1 MSRPRE
7 RLHLCLP
14 RRLGLLGADSGVAQQ
29 SDCRVRPRGLG
40 ATDRER
46 DGVQADPQIGSGD
59 VQRHDLPGR
68 GVRQATPRVGQ
79 VLCRSDRSPSP
90 RLSRPVGRRG
100 GSEHPDHDSAVVE
113 VIRKTGKVVQ
123 AHEWGVGLLPRD
135 VRINRSKISIEVKHP
150 IGPRGADG
158 EIDFSFIGRP
168 HVVKT
173 TGCVLKHEVAN
184 GTIKGTV
191 QIKVHDRFFKTITL
205 TRMRARAS
213 DSQFGQGCPP
223 EPCPHRQYSL
233 SGTTSHAPNSPA
245 VTLGAGK
252 PPNML
257 APLAVDVSEPTA
269 GTPFTVIDHTLTLG
283 GRRSFL
289 SVKPSL
295 TGATLG
301 APGGVFSG
309 GLGVRSSGPATT
321 FLEPCKGGHFQVT
334 NRPAVVTRGKIT
346 ATFDSIGKVSVG
358 KNLNRWLDL
367 QSWRRVP

>member
-1 MSRPRE
+1 M
-7 RLHLCLP
+7 
-14 RRLGLLGADSGVAQQ
+14 V
-29 SDCRVRPRGLG
+29 
-40 ATDRER
+40 
-46 DGVQADPQIGSGD
+46 
-59 VQRHDLPGR
+59 
-68 GVRQATPRVGQ
+68 
-79 VLCRSDRSPSP
+79 
-90 RLSRPVGRRG
+90 

-135 VRINRSKISIEVKHP
+135 VRINRSKVSIEVKHP

-158 EIDFSFIGRP
+158 RIDFSFIGRP

-184 GTIKGTV
+184 GTIKRTV

-269 GTPFTVIDHTLTLG
+269 GTPFTVIYHTLTLG

-301 APGGVFSG
+301 TPGGVFSG

-358 KNLNRWLDL
+358 KNLNRSLDL